1 MTTVIENPVHEWEIP
16 AYNREAFA
24 KKIEQANGKLAR
36 AGLDARFEVTYT
48 DFTKT
53 RKNNSPLL
61 PDGTYAKDD
70 LLAVQ
75 EPWVRVT
82 LDGPL
87 RLSAGHFTFVASL
100 VPEEGGI
107 TVHSAPG
114 QELGGYAPRGDNNC
128 DYCDVSRARTRL
140 YLVRDER
147 DGSILQ
153 LGHNCIELFTGVSPK
168 GLWALTF
175 NEELEVFTRESEG
188 GFAVRDLGTSIDTVI
203 AYAWVHSNE
212 GRAYVPTSSEF
223 STPTVSLVRT
233 SLFESIHAIK
243 HAETRKYFLDAADRA
258 AEVETDLI
266 EAIKAS
272 VETVSADSD
281 YGRNLR
287 VILAGENVSGR
298 NLGILASLAKV
309 YAKQQQI
316 EAERKA
322 SPVAKGFIGEVKER
336 IRNFEIKLTTA
347 QEFDGDYGVKTL
359 FVGRTPTG
367 HVVKWWASNAYRYE
381 VGDTLYLAA
390 ATVKAHEN
398 YKGTDQTV
406 ITRGKIDSEKA
417 QEVLRAKD

>member
-1 MTTVIENPVHEWEIP
+1 MTTTLIETPVHEWEIP

-24 KKIEQANGKLAR
+24 KKIEQANDKLAR

-48 DFTKT
+48 DFTKDKKT
-53 RKNNSPLL
+53 SPDA
-61 PDGTYAKDD
+61 P
-70 LLAVQ
+70 VIQ

-114 QELGGYAPRGDNNC
+114 QELGGYTPRGDNDC
-128 DYCDVSRARTRL
+128 DHCEVKRDRTRL

-153 LGHNCIELFTGVSPK
+153 LGHNCIELFTGVTPK

-175 NEELEVFTRESEG
+175 DEELEVFTRESEG
-188 GFAVRDLGTSIDTVI
+188 GFAPRDLGTSIDTVI
-203 AYAWVHSNE
+203 AFAWVHSNE
-212 GRAYVPTSSEF
+212 GRAYVPTSAEF
-223 STPTVSLVRT
+223 ETSTVDLVRT
-233 SLFESIHAIK
+233 SLFTNIHAIR
-243 HAETRKYFLDAADRA
+243 HAGTRQYFLDAAARA

-287 VILAGENVSGR
+287 VILAGQNVSGR
-298 NLGILASLAKV
+298 NLGILASLVKV
-309 YAKQQQI
+309 YAKAQEI
-316 EAERKA
+316 EAKRKA
-322 SPVAKGFIGEVKER
+322 NPIAKGFIGEVKER
-336 IRNFEIKLTTA
+336 VRDFSIELTTVR
-347 QEFDGDYGVKTL
+347 EFDGNYGTTTL
-359 FVGRTPTG
+359 FVGRTPSG
-367 HVVKWWASNAYRYE
+367 HVVKWFASGAWRYD

-398 YKGTDQTV
+398 YKGIDQTV

-417 QEVLRAKD
+417 QAVLRAKEGR